1 MTDTMEAGHADDARP
16 AWLVYTSA
24 VLSVLLVLGA
34 VAYATDLYGALGIVL
49 YGEQFVSGMLAI
61 AFLLLFLAVPLH
73 GGRRRSAP
81 PLYDIFLGLLGFGA
95 AMYMSVHF
103 TELGTMMFFAP
114 ADGLIASI
122 IVIALALEGVRR
134 TTGWAL
140 VIIVVVFILY
150 GLFGENIPGVMQ
162 ARPNPPAQLAFYLGF
177 DSNAI
182 LGTPIMVAFTIVIAF
197 VIFGALLQATG
208 GSNFFTDLALAMM
221 GRYRG
226 GSAKISVVGSALFGS
241 ISGSA
246 VANVVATGVV
256 TIPMMKRGGY
266 KPHQAGAIEAVAS
279 TGGSLMPPVMGAAAF
294 VMAEFL
300 QVSYGAVM
308 VAALIPAVLYYAV
321 LFIVADL
328 EAARGGI
335 TRVEENLIPRARDVM
350 RAGWFFPIPFVVLIY
365 TLFAMNLRAEESA
378 LWASATLIVLSMVF
392 GYKGERLSIY
402 NLFDSLRQAG
412 EGVLDIVMIC
422 CAAGVVIG
430 ILAVSGLGFGMT
442 LTLVTIAG
450 KSLIAL
456 LVLCAIVSII
466 LGMGMPTIGVYVLL
480 AALVAPAL
488 VEAGVTPMAAHMFV
502 LYFGMMSFIT
512 PPVAVAAFAAASI
525 AKADP
530 FRTGF
535 TAMRFGW
542 IAYIVPFLFAYS
554 PTLIM
559 DGPWLNILFDSGTAL
574 ASIWLISAGVIGY
587 GLRPMGA
594 AERILFLVAGGMML
608 VPSGLFA
615 GAAWVAI
622 AGAAVSAAVVGR
634 EIVMWRNNKQAK
646 LAKA

>member
-1 MTDTMEAGHADDARP
+1 MTDTLEAGHAHDARP
-16 AWLVYTSA
+16 AWLVYASSA
-24 VLSVLLVLGA
+24 LSVLLVLGA
-34 VAYATDLYGALGIVL
+34 IAYATNLYGQLGVIL
-49 YGEQFVSGMLAI
+49 YGEQFVAGMLAI
-61 AFLLLFLAVPLH
+61 AFLLLFLVVPVR
-73 GGRRRSAP
+73 GGKRMDAP
-81 PLYDIFLGLLGFGA
+81 PLYDIVLGLLGFGA
-95 AMYMSVHF
+95 AMYMAVYF

-114 ADGLIASI
+114 TDGLIASI
-122 IVIALALEGVRR
+122 LVIALSLEGVRR

-140 VIIVVVFILY
+140 VIIVIVFILY
-150 GLFGENIPGVMQ
+150 GLFGENIPGVLQ
-162 ARPNPPAQLAFYLGF
+162 ARPSPASQLAFYLGF

-197 VIFGALLQATG
+197 VIFGALLQVTG

-266 KPHQAGAIEAVAS
+266 RPHQAGAIEAVAS

-308 VAALIPAVLYYAV
+308 LAALIPAILYYAV

-328 EAARGGI
+328 EAARSGI
-335 TRVEENLIPRARDVM
+335 TRVEEELIPRARDVLL
-350 RAGWFFPIPFVVLIY
+350 AGWFFPIPFVVLIY

-378 LWASATLIVLSMVF
+378 LWASASLVVLSMAF
-392 GYKGERLSIY
+392 GYKGQRLSLY
-402 NLFDSLRQAG
+402 RLFDSLRQAG

-422 CAAGVVIG
+422 CGAGVVIG

-542 IAYIVPFLFAYS
+542 IAYVVPFLFAYS
-554 PTLIM
+554 PSLIM
-559 DGPWLNILFDSGTAL
+559 DGPWARILIDSATAL
-574 ASIWLISAGVIGY
+574 ASIWFITAGVVGY
-587 GLRPMGA
+587 GLRLMRAG
-594 AERILFLVAGGMML
+594 ERLLFVVAGAMML
-608 VPSGLFA
+608 IPSGLFA
-615 GAAWVAI
+615 GAIWIAI
-622 AGAAVSAAVVGR
+622 AGVAVSAALIGR
-634 EIVMWRNNKQAK
+634 EIAIRRKSKQAN
-646 LAKA
+646 LAAA